1 MAFFNSTAAE
11 LTRKCEQN
19 RKDVLALYELLEK
32 TDKKVASTETKV
44 DNLTADV
51 DNLKTDVSGL
61 KTDVSGLKTDVSGL
75 TTRVDGLDNKV
86 DQLGSHFDERFDRL
100 EQLIALPPKERDA
113 QTQDP
118 MRTAQEKR
126 LSVLE
131 MRMDVYNGRTSEHI
145 EELKRHNRIFDAYD
159 ARFDTL
165 DGQMTEVLSILRSK
179 PA

>member
-19 RKDVLALYELLEK
+19 RKDVLALYELLEE

-44 DNLTADV
+44 DNLTVDV
-51 DNLKTDVSGL
+51 DNL

-86 DQLGSHFDERFDRL
+86 DQLSSHFDERFDRL
-100 EQLIALPPKERDA
+100 EQLIALPPKERDG

-118 MRTAQEKR
+118 MRTSQEKR

-131 MRMDVYNGRTSEHI
+131 MKMDVYNGRTSEHI

-159 ARFDTL
+159 ARFDVL